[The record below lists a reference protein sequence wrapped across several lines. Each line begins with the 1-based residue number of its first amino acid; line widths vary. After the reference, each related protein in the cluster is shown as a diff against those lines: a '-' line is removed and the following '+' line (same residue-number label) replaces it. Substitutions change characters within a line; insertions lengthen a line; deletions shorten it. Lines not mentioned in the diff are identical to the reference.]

1 LNFLKNLAQGLVV
14 DYLKELLLLLALI
27 KGFRLFKMM
36 PHWLKFSY
44 ERNTYLVNLDSVD
57 AFAFTS
63 NGRLIFCLPHSK
75 NVKIVLNPQ
84 LAPESYQQV
93 LDYLR
98 QI

>member
-1 LNFLKNLAQGLVV
+1 MNFLKNLAQGLVV

-75 NVKIVLNPQ
+75 NVNIVLNP
-84 LAPESYQQV
+84 
-93 LDYLR
+93 
-98 QI
+98 